1 MRYILKNP
9 NLIILFIISFLFFL
23 NETILLP
30 VFPLVLFNLG
40 YSNTQIGMTLGAF
53 ALGVLVVRPLT
64 AYITDNKSCKLSLL
78 IGTFIFLVAPFLYF
92 ISMDFRFLMCVRFFH
107 GIGLSFFTTASPV
120 LISELAPENHRGE
133 ILGHMGVASSLSTV
147 VGPLLGVSIYNI
159 GGLNYVLWSCISLG
173 LAGFILNIQVSEKK
187 RMSGNKIEPK
197 EYIKILK
204 NRNVMVASGLVLVLA
219 LMNGGIFSF
228 LPILVKAQFKIN
240 VGLIFMIIATSLIIS
255 RLFTSHLSDKY
266 GRGPCAF
273 YSFLIL
279 CLSYY
284 LIGQSQTEWELIG
297 AAILNGFGMGGCLP
311 ALTDFVVDR
320 TENQYRGIAFSIFFG
335 AFDVGMLLGGAAL
348 GLLADITSLRDMY
361 IITAMFGILVIFSFA
376 LSIQANP
383 VKSIKWTLVGK

>member
-1 MRYILKNP
+1 
-9 NLIILFIISFLFFL
+9 
-23 NETILLP
+23 
-30 VFPLVLFNLG
+30 
-40 YSNTQIGMTLGAF
+40 
-53 ALGVLVVRPLT
+53 
-64 AYITDNKSCKLSLL
+64 
-78 IGTFIFLVAPFLYF
+78 
-92 ISMDFRFLMCVRFFH
+92 
-107 GIGLSFFTTASPV
+107 
-120 LISELAPENHRGE
+120 
-133 ILGHMGVASSLSTV
+133 MGVASSLSTV

-159 GGLNYVLWSCISLG
+159 GGLNYVLWSCIGLG

-187 RMSGNKIEPK
+187 RIFGNIIEPK

-255 RLFTSHLSDKY
+255 RLFTSQLSDRY

-311 ALTDFVVDR
+311 ALTAFVDR
-320 TENQYRGIAFSIFFG
+320 TENQYRGIAFSIFYG